1 MRRRRRLPGVL
12 AALLG
17 AAVIA
22 GCGSSSHSDGTSA
35 DPAGA
40 TPASAPIYLGAIVRP
55 SSSQADAALAAGKA
69 LTHQED
75 PYKRLLSVLQTPG
88 SPALDYKSDVEPW
101 LGPQAGV
108 FLRSLSGSSA
118 MLALV
123 EGGLTGK
130 SSAGAI
136 SFGGAGADGAI
147 VMDTSDASAARS
159 FLAQQA
165 KRAGARAAS
174 YRGVSY
180 EATTNGLAFGLVGR
194 FAVIGSDAGLH
205 QVIDTTQGGAALSA
219 APGYAKLAS
228 AAGGG
233 ALAHLYVNPGSVAAK
248 ASATGVSGVLGPL
261 TGGRQ
266 AYISLVPSATSITLD
281 AYTLAAPGTRAGLLS
296 ADPEAAQAFS
306 ALPGDSWLA
315 LGLGHLG
322 TNLQGD
328 VAALKGV
335 TSLLGTEASSL
346 GTLLEGLL
354 APIEVMGANTARAR
368 SSFGSWQQS
377 LGIFASGSGL
387 LDLKGG
393 IVISSSNAARSRLA
407 VAKLGAELARRGD
420 SISRATIPG
429 TEAALSARVRGF
441 PLALYIAAGHGSDG
455 QPKFVLGLGEASIA
469 AALAPDE
476 HTGELLERSRRGELA
491 GRRSA
496 QPAAPGTHAAEPPGR
511 HRPHRIASRLDP
523 AALPAVAHDRLR
535 GRAGPGR
542 RNRTLPCRRGPERI
556 GRLSGATHRG
566 RSARRCRSPGRRP
579 DGPAR
584 PAGRRRSG
592 GSFRHPVRSST
603 GR

>member
-1 MRRRRRLPGVL
+1 MHPAEQSPLPRLRPRPRPGLPAGRRRLPAVL

-17 AAVIA
+17 AAAIA
-22 GCGSSSHSDGTSA
+22 GCGSSSHSDGTAA
-35 DPAGA
+35 DPAGV
-40 TPASAPIYLGAIVRP
+40 TPASAPIYLGATVRP

-88 SPALDYKSDVEPW
+88 SPTLDYKSDVEPW
-101 LGPQAGV
+101 LGPHAGV

-130 SSAGAI
+130 SSSGAI

-180 EATTNGLAFGLVGR
+180 EATSAGLAFGLVGR
-194 FAVIGSDAGLH
+194 FAVIGSDAALH

-228 AAGGG
+228 AEAGG

-248 ASATGVSGVLGPL
+248 ASAAGVSGVLGPL

-281 AYTLAAPGTRAGLLS
+281 ADTLAAPGTQPGLLS

-306 ALPGDSWLA
+306 SLPGDSWLA
-315 LGLGHLG
+315 LGLGHLA

-335 TSLLGTEASSL
+335 TALLGTEASSL

-354 APIEVMGANTARAR
+354 APVEVMGANTPRAR
-368 SSFGSWQQS
+368 SDFGSWQQS

-387 LDLKGG
+387 LELKGAV
-393 IVISSSNAARSRLA
+393 VISSSNAARSRAA
-407 VAKLGAELARRGD
+407 VAKLGAQLARRGD
-420 SISRATIPG
+420 SISRASIPG

-441 PLALYIAAGHGSDG
+441 PLALYIAAGNGSDG
-455 QPKFVLGLGEASIA
+455 VPKFVLGLGEASIG
-469 AALAPDE
+469 AALAP
-476 HTGELLERSRRGELA
+476 TSTLANSASRAAAMSALGGAQPSLLLQVPTLLSLLEGIGLTESPPVSTLLPYLRSITTVSGGGQDLGGE
-491 GRRSA
+491 
-496 QPAAPGTHAAEPPGR
+496 
-511 HRPHRIASRLDP
+511 I
-523 AALPAVAHDRLR
+523 
-535 GRAGPGR
+535 
-542 RNRTLPCRRGPERI
+542 ERFRVVL
-556 GRLSGATHRG
+556 GLSG
-566 RSARRCRSPGRRP
+566 
-579 DGPAR
+579 
-584 PAGRRRSG
+584 SG
-592 GSFRHPVRSST
+592 G
-603 GR
+603 